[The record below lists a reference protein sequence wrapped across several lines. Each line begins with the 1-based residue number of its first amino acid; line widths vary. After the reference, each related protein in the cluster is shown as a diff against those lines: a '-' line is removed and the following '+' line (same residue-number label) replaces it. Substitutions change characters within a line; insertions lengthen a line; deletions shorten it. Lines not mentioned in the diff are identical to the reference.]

1 VQIVGFDA
9 GPAQVEQLEAGDVQ
23 ALVMQKPYD
32 IGYQGVQQ
40 AVLAVLGEEVTP
52 GIQTG
57 FVVAT
62 ADNMDDP
69 EVNQWFYK
77 PNCDE

>member
-1 VQIVGFDA
+1 MPVVGFDA

-52 GIQTG
+52 EIETD

-62 ADNMDDP
+62 TDNMEDP
-69 EVNQWFYK
+69 EINQWFYRAD
-77 PNCDE
+77 CGE

>member
-1 VQIVGFDA
+1 
-9 GPAQVEQLEAGDVQ
+9 
-23 ALVMQKPYD
+23 MQKPYD

-52 GIQTG
+52 EIQTD

-62 ADNMDDP
+62 ADNMEDP
-69 EVNQWFYK
+69 EINQWFYK
-77 PNCDE
+77 ANCDD